1 MKPPKHRQSLFAQS
15 NHHRRGLD
23 PRATNQ
29 KKINMKPMLA
39 KCYEGQSVKGWMM
52 SEKLDGVR
60 AIWDGSK
67 LISRN
72 GNQFFAP
79 EWFLSQL
86 PAGIALDGELFIGRG
101 KFQITVGAVKK
112 KTPVDSEWRQIRYC
126 VFDAPKALGGFEDRL
141 AFCEAVL
148 AGSNIASVVPH
159 RECTGKQD
167 MEIFFKELCADGAEG
182 IMLRAPGSRYE
193 NRRSTSLLK
202 YKPFESDE
210 AVMVGS
216 ESGEGRLAGL
226 VGALIVKWGKITF
239 RVGSGLSDDVR
250 MNPPKVGALISF
262 GFCGLTDGG
271 CPRFPTFLAE
281 RSYE

>member
-1 MKPPKHRQSLFAQS
+1 
-15 NHHRRGLD
+15 
-23 PRATNQ
+23 
-29 KKINMKPMLA
+29 MKPMLA

-86 PAGIALDGELFIGRG
+86 PAGVTLDGELFIGRG
-101 KFQITVGAVKK
+101 QFQSTVSVVKK
-112 KTPVDSEWRQIRYC
+112 KSPVHSEWSQIRYC
-126 VFDAPKALGGFEDRL
+126 VFDAPQALGGFEDRL
-141 AFCEAVL
+141 AFCESCL
-148 AGSNIASVVPH
+148 AGSTIASVVPH

-210 AVMVGS
+210 AVIVGS
-216 ESGEGRLAGL
+216 ESGEGRLAGI
-226 VGALIVKWGKITF
+226 VGALIVKWGNVTF

-250 MNPPKVGALISF
+250 INPPKVGALISF